1 MSQSVVDRRVLLG
14 GLAALGLSAPA
25 RAVTPVSPRL
35 EPLEILTARGPVK
48 FMVEI
53 ADDDASRAQGLMNRR
68 SLAPDRGMLFDF
80 HTPRPVS
87 FWMRNTYISLDMIF
101 IRADGTILSIA
112 RKTRPLSD
120 APVPSGG
127 PVRAVLEVIGGRAAE
142 IGALPG
148 DRILHRIFPRG

>member
-1 MSQSVVDRRVLLG
+1 MSESVLDRRVLLA
-14 GLAALGLSAPA
+14 GLAAG
-25 RAVTPVSPRL
+25 VITPGGALAAEPRL
-35 EPLEILTARGPVK
+35 EPLDVVTARGPVR

-53 ADDDASRAQGLMNRR
+53 ADNDASRAQGLMNRR

-101 IRADGTILSIA
+101 IRQDGTILSIA

-127 PVRAVLEVIGGRAAE
+127 PVRGVLEIIGGRAAE

-148 DRILHRIFPRG
+148 DRIIHRIFPRV

>member
-1 MSQSVVDRRVLLG
+1 MSESVLDRRVLLA
-14 GLAALGLSAPA
+14 GLAAGVITPA
-25 RAVTPVSPRL
+25 RALAAEPRL
-35 EPLEILTARGPVK
+35 EPLDVVTARGPVR

-53 ADDDASRAQGLMNRR
+53 ADNDASRAQGLMNRR

-101 IRADGTILSIA
+101 IRQDGTILSIA

-142 IGALPG
+142 IGAQPG
-148 DRILHRIFPRG
+148 DRIIHRIFPRV